1 MPYYRERTSELWNHF
16 EPVEGDKAKCDYCS
30 MKLSTAGGSLNNLKR
45 HLLARHPTVTINRNE
60 SNQQRGTFISL
71 FVMLNKNNN
80 IKLPHTE
87 HDIQTSS
94 TSTISFSS
102 PNVTQTSLV
111 MASILSSECRPLSVT
126 KKKQLDEQLAK
137 MIVKRYYPFALV
149 EDPEFKKFLN
159 MLNPSYTLPSRK
171 TVSNNIIPRLYESS
185 KNDVQHLI
193 DQTIA
198 VCLTTDCWTSKENT
212 KFDVRHTGDN
222 ISEKLITT
230 MRNWN
235 ITHKVT
241 VINGLKHISSITQKV
256 KIIVEYFKRSH
267 HALAKLYATQEQ
279 MNLPKLKLTQ
289 DVVTRWNSTF
299 DMLQRF
305 VKVKDAINS
314 TLAVLQANV
323 DMLSSEEWI
332 IVEKAS
338 VVLEIFYD
346 VTNEICSD
354 QYVTLSVVLIFTSA
368 IFESM
373 KMYEQDI
380 TLPIEIK
387 EMVSTLKQQTISRLK
402 PLEDNDLVTQAALLD
417 PRYKKLAFSNVNVNN
432 SINENPQQSDEST
445 CIKSSLLCKSFDEQY
460 NRQKASHNPQAAG
473 IIEVDK
479 YLNEPIL
486 NRHENPLTWWNSRKS
501 QYPRLYNLVLKRLCI
516 VATSIPCERLFS
528 KAGMTLTEQR
538 NRIKPSKASQILFL
552 NQNL

>member
-1 MPYYRERTSELWNHF
+1 
-16 EPVEGDKAKCDYCS
+16 
-30 MKLSTAGGSLNNLKR
+30 
-45 HLLARHPTVTINRNE
+45 
-60 SNQQRGTFISL
+60 
-71 FVMLNKNNN
+71 
-80 IKLPHTE
+80 
-87 HDIQTSS
+87 
-94 TSTISFSS
+94 
-102 PNVTQTSLV
+102 LV
-111 MASILSSECRPLSVT
+111 
-126 KKKQLDEQLAK
+126 
-137 MIVKRYYPFALV
+137 
-149 EDPEFKKFLN
+149 
-159 MLNPSYTLPSRK
+159 
-171 TVSNNIIPRLYESS
+171 
-185 KNDVQHLI
+185 VQ
-193 DQTIA
+193 
-198 VCLTTDCWTSKENT
+198 
-212 KFDVRHTGDN
+212 
-222 ISEKLITT
+222 
-230 MRNWN
+230 
-235 ITHKVT
+235 
-241 VINGLKHISSITQKV
+241 NGLKHISSITQKV
-256 KIIVEYFKRSH
+256 KNIVEYFKRSH

-417 PRYKKLAFSNVNVNN
+417 PRYKKLAFSNV
-432 SINENPQQSDEST
+432 SD
-445 CIKSSLLCKSFDEQY
+445 
-460 NRQKASHNPQAAG
+460 N
-473 IIEVDK
+473 K
-479 YLNEPIL
+479 YTNALN
-486 NRHENPLTWWNSRKS
+486 K
-501 QYPRLYNLVLKRLCI
+501 LK
-516 VATSIPCERLFS
+516 
-528 KAGMTLTEQR
+528 
-538 NRIKPSKASQILFL
+538 N
-552 NQNL
+552 